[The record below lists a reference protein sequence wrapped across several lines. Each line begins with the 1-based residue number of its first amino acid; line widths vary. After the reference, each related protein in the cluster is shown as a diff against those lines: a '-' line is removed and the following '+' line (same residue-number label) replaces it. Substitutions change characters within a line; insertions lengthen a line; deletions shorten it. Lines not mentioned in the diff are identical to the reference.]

1 MTIKAALQRTIA
13 AAILAILLSS
23 CIGNTV
29 QHRYRH
35 ISKDGWSRNDTIAFE
50 LPPANMEGR
59 YAVDTEIRTA
69 HQFPYQR
76 VYLIRELSLQSPIKI
91 HKDTVCIEMGSSEA
105 YSKGKGVTMKA
116 YSHSDT
122 TLVLKEGQEGNIKL
136 YHIMSR
142 EVLPHITDVGIRVR
156 AIR

>member
-1 MTIKAALQRTIA
+1 MTTKATLQRTIT
-13 AAILAILLSS
+13 AAILTLLLSS
-23 CIGNTV
+23 CIGDIV
-29 QHRYRH
+29 QHQYRH
-35 ISKDGWSRNDTIAFE
+35 ISMDGWSRNDTIAFE

-59 YAVDTEIRTA
+59 YAVDTEIRSA
-69 HQFPYQR
+69 HQFPYRR

-122 TLVLKEGQEGNIKL
+122 TLVLKKGQKGNMKL

-142 EVLPHITDVGIRVR
+142 EVLPHITDIGIKVR
-156 AIR
+156 TIR